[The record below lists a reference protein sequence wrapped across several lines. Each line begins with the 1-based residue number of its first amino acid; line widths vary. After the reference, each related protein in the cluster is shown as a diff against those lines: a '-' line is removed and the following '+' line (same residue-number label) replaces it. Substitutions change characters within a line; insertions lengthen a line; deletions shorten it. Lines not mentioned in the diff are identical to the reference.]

1 MAKTQIQPK
10 PISITI
16 DNKRILCDEGE
27 SVLHCA
33 LRHGIDIPHFCYHED
48 LPVDAACRTCL
59 VEIAPGKVVTS
70 CDLKVKPDLK
80 LSTQSKAVESLRR
93 ENLEL
98 MLASHKKICRDCKRG
113 LPCKTWDLMK
123 KFKVTGTKYERAV
136 IKAPVHKLGTA
147 AELDPQACI
156 NCNKCV
162 EICQK
167 LGVGFLK
174 LTGKGATSHIT
185 YNEDPCVDCVYC
197 GQCTVHCPVA
207 AAREQ
212 SQIEPVDEVLK
223 HKKGRIVIAQMAPS
237 VRASIGE
244 EFGLKP
250 GSNMEGQMVTALKK
264 LGFDYVFDVN
274 MGADITTV
282 VEATELVERIKENK
296 HLPMF
301 TSCCPGWV
309 KYVEFYHPELIP
321 HLTTSRSPQLH
332 SGAAYKTW
340 WAKKMKIDPKKIVV
354 VSFMPC
360 TSKKYEAHNK
370 DLKVN
375 GLMPVDFVLTTRE
388 TGKWLKKHKINLPK
402 LKPQKLDY
410 EGNYTGAAAIYGASG
425 GVMES
430 ALRSAVFFLTGKE
443 LKKVEFEQVRGM
455 KGIKTANIKVG
466 GKTIKIAVVFMA
478 KNAQIIIDELKKN
491 PKAYHYVE
499 VMTCPGGCIG
509 GGGQPI
515 PTTDKIV
522 WERIQALYKID
533 ASKKLRKAHL
543 NPVVQ
548 DFFENYA
555 NKLPKAKRD
564 ELLMRGYKRK
574 KKFE

>member
-1 MAKTQIQPK
+1 MINPK
-10 PISITI
+10 QISITI
-16 DNKRILCDEGE
+16 DNKKILCDEGE

-33 LRHGIDIPHFCYHED
+33 LRHGVEIPHFCYHED

-70 CDLKVKPDLK
+70 CDLKVKPGLS
-80 LSTQSKAVESLRR
+80 LSTKSKAVDALRR
-93 ENLEL
+93 ENMEL
-98 MLASHKKICRDCKRG
+98 MLANHRKTCRNCLRDLHCA
-113 LPCKTWDLMK
+113 TWNLMK
-123 KFKVTGTKYERAV
+123 KFKVTGEKYQRAV
-136 IKAPVHKLGTA
+136 IKAPIHKLGTA
-147 AELDPQACI
+147 AEFDPQACI

-162 EICQK
+162 EMCQK
-167 LGVGFLK
+167 IGVGFLK
-174 LTGKGATSHIT
+174 LTGKGATSHLT
-185 YNEDPCVDCVYC
+185 YNEDPCVDCIYC
-197 GQCTVHCPVA
+197 GQCTVHCPVTA
-207 AAREQ
+207 VHEQ
-212 SQIEPVDEVLK
+212 SHLEAVEEVLK

-237 VRASIGE
+237 VRTSIGE

-250 GSNMEGQMVTALKK
+250 GSNMEGQMVTALRQ
-264 LGFDYVFDVN
+264 LGFDHVFDVN
-274 MGADITTV
+274 MGADITTI

-309 KYVEFYHPELIP
+309 KFVEFYHPELIP
-321 HLTTSRSPQLH
+321 NLTTARSPQIH

-354 VSFMPC
+354 VSLMPC

-375 GLMPVDFVLTTRE
+375 GLMPVDLVITTRE
-388 TGKWLKKHKINLPK
+388 AGNLLKKHKINLPK
-402 LKPQKLDY
+402 LKPSKLDLP
-410 EGNYTGAAAIYGASG
+410 GHYTGAAAIYGASG

-455 KGIKTANIKVG
+455 KGIKTAVIPIGKLKV
-466 GKTIKIAVVFMA
+466 KIAVVTTA
-478 KNAQIIIDELKKN
+478 KNARIVIDEIKKN

-499 VMTCPGGCIG
+499 VMACPGGCIG

-515 PTTDKIV
+515 PTTEKIV

-533 ASKKLRKAHL
+533 DKAKLRKAHL
-543 NPVVQ
+543 NPVAQ
-548 DFFENYA
+548 DFFKYV
-555 NKLPKAKRD
+555 KTLPRAKQD
-564 ELLMRGYKRK
+564 ELLLRTYKRK